1 MKTPSVTTILDWQ
14 LPSDKP
20 RRPPT
25 KAREKERCQTAYNK
39 AHGDGHDARKVNI
52 MVGVDGGRRRVK
64 EISNVRVDICKTLT
78 RTRGGCRGPWASMR
92 RRRLT
97 TAELLRLQ
105 GFKPEDCPP

>member
-1 MKTPSVTTILDWQ
+1 
-14 LPSDKP
+14 
-20 RRPPT
+20 
-25 KAREKERCQTAYNK
+25 
-39 AHGDGHDARKVNI
+39 

-78 RTRGGCRGPWASMR
+78 RTRGGCGGPWASMR

-105 GFKPEDCPP
+105 GFKPEDCPCQELGISERQAGLMAGSAVPVNMAGVVLQEAVWSAGLVMEKSVYLRMSHVVA